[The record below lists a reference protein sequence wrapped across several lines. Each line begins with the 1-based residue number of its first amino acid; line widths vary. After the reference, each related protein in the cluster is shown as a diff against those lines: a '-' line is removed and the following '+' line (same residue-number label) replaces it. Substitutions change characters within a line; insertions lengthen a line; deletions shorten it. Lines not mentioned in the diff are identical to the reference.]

1 MVAGRP
7 HPGSDRVTPLVS
19 DELPPA
25 LAALDARLVEIA
37 GRFGDVLGG
46 QRPPRAGEHD
56 ELTAA
61 YTGIDAACAA
71 WARGQQKGPADVRA
85 GQVLGTAAL
94 LSIHCREVLGLMGPA
109 PFTGELDP
117 PPTGVVGGHA
127 GMHTVDDATP
137 WLGGRWL
144 IVSDDGRRLPAT
156 LEMLLQDSSGVD
168 REASEREHRA
178 ALKGVTKAARADVPD
193 PMAASG
199 ALDWLLFDWLMA
211 HRESGTSAAIEI
223 SAGRLDDAAMIV
235 WAVAASVTLRETF
248 DPALAAALRS
258 GTSA

>member
-1 MVAGRP
+1 M
-7 HPGSDRVTPLVS
+7 TPLIS

-25 LAALDARLVEIA
+25 LAALDGRLVEIA
-37 GRFGDVLGG
+37 GRFGEVIGG
-46 QRPPRAGEHD
+46 QRAPAAGEHE
-56 ELTAA
+56 ELTSA
-61 YTGIDAACAA
+61 YTGVDAACAA
-71 WARGQQKGPADVRA
+71 WAREQGRGPVDVRA

-109 PFTGELDP
+109 PFTGDLDP

-127 GMHTVDDATP
+127 GMHTVDDAAP

-156 LEMLLQDSSGVD
+156 LAMLLQDSSGVD

-178 ALKGVTKAARADVPD
+178 ALKGVTKAARPDVPD

-211 HRESGTSAAIEI
+211 HRESEASAAIEI

-235 WAVAASVTLRETF
+235 RAVAASVALRQTF
-248 DPALAAALRS
+248 DPALATALRLP
-258 GTSA
+258 GSAGLP